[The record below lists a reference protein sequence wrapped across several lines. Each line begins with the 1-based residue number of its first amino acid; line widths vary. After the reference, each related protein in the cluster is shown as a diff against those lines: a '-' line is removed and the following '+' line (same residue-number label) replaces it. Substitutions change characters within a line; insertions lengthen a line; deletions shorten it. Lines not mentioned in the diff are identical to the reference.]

1 MSFPYK
7 NPISSIQVN
16 GTQTVPRNNTYGT
29 TFSVN
34 NTGGYMEVYSLSDL
48 YYTIPSGT
56 TGSIEYSGNTI
67 PIEFTKGTGAAWSP
81 NVITL
86 ASDNISSGRRRLGML
101 VYVYEQDQVYQ
112 YYINNYETLF
122 NAATAST
129 GCVRISD
136 FGTTIN
142 NKTAAGQSF
151 INAWTGNTI
160 EDVSGATHA
169 TAVWRKFSSGAS
181 SGGTSG
187 TSLYIVGTGINST
200 VRCGVNNTAKGD
212 YGASLGGSGNTALG
226 KYSFVGGGRGNT
238 ASNAYSTVGGGYSNT
253 AIGDDSTVS
262 GGQSN
267 TSSGCRST
275 VSGGYLNTS
284 SNYYSTVSGGRNNTS
299 SGNGSTVSG
308 GYCNTSSGT
317 TSTISGGYCNINGG
331 DSAFIGAGRCNTMVG
346 ITGGIIGGGS
356 TNTVSSNYSVI
367 GGGAGNTVSGYI
379 SFVGGGSSNTASG
392 DYSNVSGGRFNTVSG
407 YKSTIS
413 GGYCNRASGNYS
425 FIGGG
430 NQNTISTYPSFSS
443 ILNGC
448 LNTISGASKM
458 SNSVVIGGLNNIISD
473 SFIGVFG
480 CNIVASCPNTF
491 YTNNFCSCGS
501 IYSSTLS
508 SGQAVCSSTNGLL
521 TNYTPV
527 SSVIIQGTCT
537 TSSIRCGVANNAT
550 ADFSA
555 SLAGTGNTASGL
567 ASVVVG
573 GAFNNTYSTYS
584 FVGGGIGNKSC
595 GSSASVVGGGLNT
608 SCCSYSFIGG
618 GLQNITSGV
627 TSSVVGGCKNTAGG
641 NCSFIGGGTL
651 NIITSGGSSSFIGT
665 GRGNTVSGNYSMVL
679 GGSGNTVSGSFS
691 SAIGCG
697 LNATAN
703 CTLYTN
709 NIITGTIS
717 ATTYNNLP
725 SFSGGSITGLTINGN
740 LTVTGNT
747 SLQALTATTI
757 SATTYF
763 NLPVSAV
770 TSGTGISASTSNG
783 VVTITNT
790 LPDQTVTITGGTNIQ
805 IVSSYPNFGVNFTG
819 TTGSNFTGGTVS
831 GATNFTGGL
840 SANTIS
846 ATTYNNLPSF
856 SGGTITGL
864 TINGNLTVTG
874 NTSLQAL
881 TATTISA
888 TTYSNL
894 PFSGTVR
901 GGGTSNYIP
910 KWTGTTALGNSQI
923 QDDGTNIG
931 VSVAPSASYKMYVY
945 SSVNSTTLNVQNQAS
960 GGIGISSL
968 VNGGGGA
975 TGISSSAFGGNGFNN
990 TGILG
995 VAQDGL
1001 LAIGVKGALD
1011 TSEFGGITTG
1021 IGGYFDARA
1030 IGGYSTPLSAYSVQ
1044 LLDGT
1049 EGVNKV
1055 LLSTTSD
1062 GKANWS
1068 STLTGLTNVRSTTI
1082 SATTY
1087 NNLPSFS
1094 GGTITGLTINGNL
1107 TVTGNT
1113 SLQALTATTISATTL
1128 SSPFT
1133 TGSVIFQG
1141 SGGTL
1146 SQNNSNF
1153 FWDNTNNRLGILTS
1167 SPSYGL
1173 DVSGTARVQNH
1184 FYQSSGF
1191 ALISLGNTLNLRSN
1205 IAGGSGYIIDA
1216 QSYNTLNSPNNE
1228 QGFANFLGTYAPT
1241 SASGTPSFNALKV
1254 TPTINQTGGSSGV
1267 TRGIYVNPTIS
1278 AATDFR
1284 AIETTIGNVMLNTVS
1299 GNTLIGTTANTG
1311 TYKLDVRGATRLSAT
1326 TGTSLTVISSGNSTS
1341 APVFSVQGSQ
1351 GELFSVTD
1359 SLTGSLFSVSDISGL
1374 PILEVFSD
1382 STTIIGDYQAPS
1394 LYTTKRVTSITAS
1407 TGTTIYSFPTSAYTS
1422 SFVDYYVSGSTG
1434 LRAGNMMAIWS
1445 GSTVNFTET
1454 STNDIGVTTPVTFGY
1469 VMSGSSAVLRASAST
1484 GTWIVES
1491 ILRGL

>member
-7 NPISSIQVN
+7 NPISSIQLN
-16 GTQTVPRNNTYGT
+16 GTQSVPRNNTYGT

-67 PIEFTKGTGAAWSP
+67 PIEFTKGTGAVWSP
-81 NVITL
+81 DVLTL

-187 TSLYIVGTGINST
+187 TSLYIVGAGVNST

-267 TSSGCRST
+267 NSSGCRST

-356 TNTVSSNYSVI
+356 TNTVSNNYSVI

-379 SFVGGGSSNTASG
+379 SFVGGGSSNTVSG
-392 DYSNVSGGRFNTVSG
+392 DYSNVGGGRFNTASG

-413 GGYCNRASGNYS
+413 GGYCNSASGNYS

-430 NQNTISTYPSFSS
+430 STNTSSGYYSFIGGGYQNTISSYPSTGPSFSS
-443 ILNGC
+443 ILNGS
-448 LNTISGASKM
+448 LNTISGTSKIG
-458 SNSVVIGGLNNIISD
+458 SYSVIIGGSNNFVSD

-508 SGQAVCSSTNGLL
+508 SGQAVCTGTNGLL

-537 TSSIRCGVANNAT
+537 TSSVRCGVSNNAT

-573 GAFNNTYSTYS
+573 GALNNTYSTYS
-584 FVGGGIGNKSC
+584 FVGGGVGNKSC

-618 GLQNITSGV
+618 GLQNITSGS

-679 GGSGNTVSGSFS
+679 GGSGNTVTGSFS

-697 LNATAN
+697 LNATDN

-757 SATTYF
+757 SATTYS
-763 NLPVSAV
+763 NLP
-770 TSGTGISASTSNG
+770 TDIRT
-783 VVTITNT
+783 
-790 LPDQTVTITGGTNIQ
+790 TGGTYSN
-805 IVSSYPNFGVNFTG
+805 NTFTF
-819 TTGSNFTGGTVS
+819 TNNTGGTYSVL
-831 GATNFTGGL
+831 F
-840 SANTIS
+840 NTV
-846 ATTYNNLPSF
+846 
-856 SGGTITGL
+856 TGL

-881 TATTISA
+881 TA
-888 TTYSNL
+888 
-894 PFSGTVR
+894 
-901 GGGTSNYIP
+901 
-910 KWTGTTALGNSQI
+910 
-923 QDDGTNIG
+923 
-931 VSVAPSASYKMYVY
+931 
-945 SSVNSTTLNVQNQAS
+945 
-960 GGIGISSL
+960 
-968 VNGGGGA
+968 
-975 TGISSSAFGGNGFNN
+975 
-990 TGILG
+990 
-995 VAQDGL
+995 
-1001 LAIGVKGALD
+1001 
-1011 TSEFGGITTG
+1011 
-1021 IGGYFDARA
+1021 
-1030 IGGYSTPLSAYSVQ
+1030 
-1044 LLDGT
+1044 
-1049 EGVNKV
+1049 
-1055 LLSTTSD
+1055 
-1062 GKANWS
+1062 
-1068 STLTGLTNVRSTTI
+1068 TTI

-1113 SLQALTATTISATTL
+1113 SLQALTATTISATTI

-1146 SQNNSNF
+1146 TQSNSQL
-1153 FWDNTNNRLGILTS
+1153 FWDNTNNRLAIGNNAPNYPITITRNTTNNYIELIGNTNKGLFANGSGLIAFDTTGNFNIYTGGVNYRAMFSSTGNLLLNTPTDAGYLLDVNGTSRLNGLSSINGTGITNTALAI
-1167 SPSYGL
+1167 YANGVGAGNYIFQGL
-1173 DVSGTARVQNH
+1173 DSSSVQRSYLTATGNFRLNAATDTGTSGTDEKIR
-1184 FYQSSGF
+1184 
-1191 ALISLGNTLNLRSN
+1191 SL
-1205 IAGGSGYIIDA
+1205 
-1216 QSYNTLNSPNNE
+1216 YNFS
-1228 QGFANFLGTYAPT
+1228 PT
-1241 SASGTPSFNALKV
+1241 SGNREHYGFYMTQ
-1254 TPTINQTGGSSGV
+1254 TINQTSGAS
-1267 TRGIYVNPTIS
+1267 GIT
-1278 AATDFR
+1278 R
-1284 AIETTIGNVMLNTVS
+1284 AIYIVPTLTSAYDYRTIEWTNTTGYGLYGSGSAPNYLQ

-1341 APVFSVQGSQ
+1341 VPVFSVQGSQ

-1374 PILEVFSD
+1374 PIMEVFSD
-1382 STTIIGDYQAPS
+1382 STTVIGDYQAPS
-1394 LYTTKRVTSITAS
+1394 LYTTKRVSSITAS

-1422 SFVDYYVSGSTG
+1422 SYVDYNVSGSTG
-1434 LRAGNMMAIWS
+1434 LRAGNIMAIWS
-1445 GSTVNFTET
+1445 GTSVNFTET
-1454 STNDIGVTTPVTFGY
+1454 STNDIGVTTPLTFGY
-1469 VMSGSSAVLRASAST
+1469 VMSGSNAVLQASAST
-1484 GTWIVES
+1484 STWIVKT
-1491 ILRGL
+1491 IVRGL

>member
-1 MSFPYK
+1 MSFLYK

-67 PIEFTKGTGAAWSP
+67 PIEFTKGTGAVWSP
-81 NVITL
+81 DVLTL

-200 VRCGVNNTAKGD
+200 IRKDVGNTAKGD

-253 AIGDDSTVS
+253 SIGDDSTVS

-346 ITGGIIGGGS
+346 IAGGIIGGGS

-379 SFVGGGSSNTASG
+379 SFVGGGSSNTVSG
-392 DYSNVSGGRFNTVSG
+392 DYSNVGGGRFNTASG

-413 GGYCNRASGNYS
+413 GGYCNSASGNYSFIGGGSTNTSSGYYS

-430 NQNTISTYPSFSS
+430 NQNTISSYPSTGPSFSS

-448 LNTISGASKM
+448 LNSISGTAKM
-458 SNSVVIGGLNNIISD
+458 SNSVIIGGMNNFVSD

-508 SGQAVCSSTNGLL
+508 SGQAVCTGTNGLL

-573 GAFNNTYSTYS
+573 GALNNTYSTYS
-584 FVGGGIGNKSC
+584 FVGGGVGNKSC
-595 GSSASVVGGGLNT
+595 GYSASVVGGGLNT
-608 SCCSYSFIGG
+608 ACCSSTFIGG
-618 GLQNITSGV
+618 GLQNTTSGT
-627 TSSVVGGCKNTAGG
+627 TSSVVGGSKNTAGG
-641 NCSFIGGGTL
+641 NCSFIGGGAS
-651 NIITSGGSSSFIGT
+651 NIITSGGSYSFIGT
-665 GRGNTVSGNYSMVL
+665 GRGNTVSGNYGMVL
-679 GGSGNTVSGSFS
+679 GGSGNTVTGSFS

-697 LNATAN
+697 LNATDN

-709 NIITGTIS
+709 NIITGGFS
-717 ATTYNNLP
+717 ATT
-725 SFSGGSITGLTINGN
+725 ITAS
-740 LTVTGNT
+740 TVTT
-747 SLQALTATTI
+747 S
-757 SATTYF
+757 
-763 NLPVSAV
+763 
-770 TSGTGISASTSNG
+770 
-783 VVTITNT
+783 
-790 LPDQTVTITGGTNIQ
+790 
-805 IVSSYPNFGVNFTG
+805 
-819 TTGSNFTGGTVS
+819 
-831 GATNFTGGL
+831 
-840 SANTIS
+840 
-846 ATTYNNLPSF
+846 
-856 SGGTITGL
+856 
-864 TINGNLTVTG
+864 
-874 NTSLQAL
+874 
-881 TATTISA
+881 
-888 TTYSNL
+888 
-894 PFSGTVR
+894 
-901 GGGTSNYIP
+901 
-910 KWTGTTALGNSQI
+910 
-923 QDDGTNIG
+923 
-931 VSVAPSASYKMYVY
+931 
-945 SSVNSTTLNVQNQAS
+945 
-960 GGIGISSL
+960 
-968 VNGGGGA
+968 
-975 TGISSSAFGGNGFNN
+975 
-990 TGILG
+990 
-995 VAQDGL
+995 
-1001 LAIGVKGALD
+1001 
-1011 TSEFGGITTG
+1011 
-1021 IGGYFDARA
+1021 
-1030 IGGYSTPLSAYSVQ
+1030 
-1044 LLDGT
+1044 
-1049 EGVNKV
+1049 
-1055 LLSTTSD
+1055 
-1062 GKANWS
+1062 
-1068 STLTGLTNVRSTTI
+1068 
-1082 SATTY
+1082 
-1087 NNLPSFS
+1087 
-1094 GGTITGLTINGNL
+1094 
-1107 TVTGNT
+1107 
-1113 SLQALTATTISATTL
+1113 
-1128 SSPFT
+1128 FT

-1146 SQNNSNF
+1146 TQNNSNL
-1153 FWDNTNNRLGILTS
+1153 FWDNTNNRFGVGTS
-1167 SPSYGL
+1167 SPLVSADIRTSNNSAITPLSNVPDSATTLLIGNTGTNAVLAIGQNNTSQSWLQGRSRLGAGTSFPILLNPLGGNILIGTTTDAGYLLDVNGTSRLNGLSSINGTGITNTALAIYANGVGAGNYIFQGL
-1173 DVSGTARVQNH
+1173 DSSSVQRSYLTATGNFRLNAATDTGTSGTDEKIR
-1184 FYQSSGF
+1184 
-1191 ALISLGNTLNLRSN
+1191 SL
-1205 IAGGSGYIIDA
+1205 
-1216 QSYNTLNSPNNE
+1216 YNFS
-1228 QGFANFLGTYAPT
+1228 PT
-1241 SASGTPSFNALKV
+1241 SGNREHYGFYMTQ
-1254 TPTINQTGGSSGV
+1254 TINQTSGAS
-1267 TRGIYVNPTIS
+1267 GIT
-1278 AATDFR
+1278 R
-1284 AIETTIGNVMLNTVS
+1284 AIYIVPTLTSAYDYRTIEWTNTTGYGLYGSGSAPNYLQ

-1382 STTIIGDYQAPS
+1382 STTVIGDYQAPS
-1394 LYTTKRVTSITAS
+1394 LYTTKRISSITAT

-1422 SFVDYYVSGSTG
+1422 SYVDYNVSGSTG
-1434 LRAGNMMAIWS
+1434 LRAGNIMAIWS

-1454 STNDIGVTTPVTFGY
+1454 STNDIGNTTPLTFGF

-1484 GTWIVES
+1484 STWIVKT
-1491 ILRGL
+1491 IVRGL

>member
-7 NPISSIQVN
+7 NPISSIQLN
-16 GTQTVPRNNTYGT
+16 GTQSVPRNNTYGT

-267 TSSGCRST
+267 NSSGCRST

-346 ITGGIIGGGS
+346 IAGGIIGGGS

-379 SFVGGGSSNTASG
+379 SFVGGGSSNTVSG
-392 DYSNVSGGRFNTVSG
+392 DYSNVGGGRFNTASG

-413 GGYCNRASGNYS
+413 GGYCNSTSGNYS

-491 YTNNFCSCGS
+491 YTNSFCSCGS

-508 SGQAVCSSTNGLL
+508 SGQAVCTGTNGLL

-618 GLQNITSGV
+618 GLQNITSGS
-627 TSSVVGGCKNTAGG
+627 TSSVVGGSKNTAGG
-641 NCSFIGGGTL
+641 HCSFIGGGNL

-679 GGSGNTVSGSFS
+679 GGSGNTVTGSFS

-697 LNATAN
+697 LNATDN

-757 SATTYF
+757 SATTYQ
-763 NLPVSAV
+763 NLP
-770 TSGTGISASTSNG
+770 TDIRTTGATYSNNNF
-783 VVTITNT
+783 TFTNN
-790 LPDQTVTITGGTNIQ
+790 TGGTYSVLFN
-805 IVSSYPNFGVNFTG
+805 
-819 TTGSNFTGGTVS
+819 TV
-831 GATNFTGGL
+831 
-840 SANTIS
+840 
-846 ATTYNNLPSF
+846 
-856 SGGTITGL
+856 TGL

-881 TATTISA
+881 TA
-888 TTYSNL
+888 
-894 PFSGTVR
+894 
-901 GGGTSNYIP
+901 
-910 KWTGTTALGNSQI
+910 
-923 QDDGTNIG
+923 
-931 VSVAPSASYKMYVY
+931 
-945 SSVNSTTLNVQNQAS
+945 
-960 GGIGISSL
+960 
-968 VNGGGGA
+968 
-975 TGISSSAFGGNGFNN
+975 
-990 TGILG
+990 
-995 VAQDGL
+995 
-1001 LAIGVKGALD
+1001 
-1011 TSEFGGITTG
+1011 
-1021 IGGYFDARA
+1021 
-1030 IGGYSTPLSAYSVQ
+1030 
-1044 LLDGT
+1044 
-1049 EGVNKV
+1049 
-1055 LLSTTSD
+1055 
-1062 GKANWS
+1062 
-1068 STLTGLTNVRSTTI
+1068 TTI

-1113 SLQALTATTISATTL
+1113 SLQALTATTISATTI
-1128 SSPFT
+1128 SASTVTTSFT

-1146 SQNNSNF
+1146 SQNNSQLFWDNVNNRFGVGTASPISELSVGSTNGITLQSGVIMPNLHRDNTDGAFLIRSYNTTTTTYTTNVKVRPNGNF
-1153 FWDNTNNRLGILTS
+1153 LIGTTTDSGQKLQVSGNTLITGTLTATTISATTISASTISSPFTTGSVIFQGSGGTLTQNNSNLFWDNTNNRLGILTS

-1173 DVSGTARVQNH
+1173 DVNGDARATNLYTGIIYARSSALQYISAGGNSLNQHLFTVTSNQNPTSGDTFIGNFSSTFNPTSGTAT
-1184 FYQSSGF
+1184 YS
-1191 ALISLGNTLNLRSN
+1191 TLRL
-1205 IAGGSGYIIDA
+1205 
-1216 QSYNTLNSPNNE
+1216 
-1228 QGFANFLGTYAPT
+1228 
-1241 SASGTPSFNALKV
+1241 V
-1254 TPTINQTGGSSGV
+1254 PTINQTGGASGI
-1267 TRGIYVNPTIS
+1267 TRGIYVSPTLTS
-1278 AATDFR
+1278 AADFR
-1284 AIETTIGNVMLNTVS
+1284 AIEVERGKVILNSIS
-1299 GNTLIGTTANTG
+1299 GNTLIGTTADTG
-1311 TYKLDVRGATRLSAT
+1311 TYKLDVRGLTRFSAA

-1341 APVFSVQGSQ
+1341 VPVFSVQGSQ

-1374 PILEVFSD
+1374 PIMEVFSD
-1382 STTIIGDYQAPS
+1382 STIVLGDYQAPS
-1394 LYTTKRVTSITAS
+1394 LYTTKRVSSITAT

-1422 SFVDYYVSGSTG
+1422 SFVDYFVSGSTG

-1469 VMSGSSAVLRASAST
+1469 VMSGSSAVLQASAST